1 MNINILRLIA
11 IYQRKR
17 KLKLKATINNS
28 DTGKYNM
35 QLLSIL
41 LYQPTE
47 PIISIF
53 RAGLIGG
60 YQLDKHPMQIEH
72 YKLSCPQL
80 YSLPQ
85 LDEKHPKRDTHSC
98 LGMEF
103 DEVDM

>member
-11 IYQRKR
+11 TYQRKR
-17 KLKLKATINNS
+17 KLKATINNS
-28 DTGKYNM
+28 EHAITF
-35 QLLSIL
+35 L

-72 YKLSCPQL
+72 YKLSWPKL

-85 LDEKHPKRDTHSC
+85 LDEKHPNRDTHSC

-103 DEVDM
+103 EKVDM